1 MKSISNSL
9 SRQVFQVV
17 LSIVLVVSL
26 MPALVHSAYA
36 DEIEDAQSSS
46 EVTEQAAA
54 DQTSS
59 KAETQALGF
68 VYFEE
73 ADLIAGAPQKVAIAI
88 DNDAITIGSAV
99 LTYQDPTGAQ
109 HELSV
114 EKCADS
120 AALFTLQTEGAGT
133 YQLLSMVAQATTA
146 SGEQKTYS
154 LDLAKEGANCAF
166 EAQQDTGMALSAQSE
181 AEEVS
186 DGDMSIYALNDE
198 GELEGTSD
206 LDAAAGIVA
215 AAAAEEGISAQAN
228 DGTIVVALDPGHGG
242 TDPGATSNGL
252 NEADVN
258 WKIAQAC
265 KAELEK
271 YQNVRVYMTRTQN
284 ELPGLTERVRRAA
297 EQGATVF
304 VSIHINSAA
313 ATSAHGAEV
322 WYPNDSSYNKDA
334 HTTGKELS
342 QKILNELTA
351 LGLSDR
357 GIKTKDTQTNSKYPD
372 GSVRDYYTVIANARE
387 RGIPG
392 IIVEHAFISNP
403 EENKKLADDAF
414 LRQLGQ
420 ADARGIVK
428 TFDLQKKG
436 GAWQQQADGTWKY
449 QYTNGSYAV
458 NTWVTDNKKQYWI
471 DANGTMVTGVC
482 AVEGKVYH
490 FDSSGVL
497 QTTAGWKQLNGNW
510 YYFTKSGA
518 AQTGWVKS
526 GGKWYYQD
534 PASGVMKTGWVDVS
548 GKKYFLT
555 ASGAMRSSTGWFNDG
570 GNWYWITG
578 SGAAATGWVK
588 SSSKW
593 YYLDPASAVMKTGW
607 VDVSGKKYFL
617 NSSGAMRG
625 SGWFKQDAGWY
636 WITGSGAAA
645 TGWAKVKGKWYY
657 LDPASALMKTG
668 WVDVSGKKYF
678 LNSSG
683 AMRTSGWFKQDA
695 GWYWITRSGAA
706 ATGWA
711 KVKSKWYY
719 LDPASALMKTGW
731 QKVDDAWYY
740 LNANGDM
747 KTGWFKQGSTWYYLK
762 GSGAMAVGWQTVNGK
777 QYYFDADGKMLTGE
791 HNIDGKPCFFEASG
805 AFIGNGTPIMGVA
818 KTNAATMTNAFVRQL
833 ALMGKSYPSDVLGAG
848 GAPDPATFCKII
860 YEEATAEG
868 VRPEVVWAQVMWETG
883 WLQMGGDV
891 KLSQYNFAGL
901 GATGNGVAG
910 AGFPDVRTGIR
921 AQVQH
926 LKCYA
931 CTDALNNDRVDPR
944 WSSSLRGKAKLVEW
958 LGIPEN
964 PFGTGWAAS
973 AEYGYNLRGLMK
985 DKLGI

>member
-26 MPALVHSAYA
+26 MPALAHSAYA
-36 DEIEDAQSSS
+36 DEIEDAKSSS

-54 DQTSS
+54 DQMSS

-166 EAQQDTGMALSAQSE
+166 EAQQDTGMALSTQSE
-181 AEEVS
+181 TEEVS

-215 AAAAEEGISAQAN
+215 AAAAEEGISAQTN

-242 TDPGATSNGL
+242 TDPGASSNGL

-392 IIVEHAFISNP
+392 IIVEHAFITNP
-403 EENKKLADDAF
+403 AENQKLKDDAF

-428 TFDLQKKG
+428 TFDLQRKG
-436 GAWQQQADGTWKY
+436 GAWQQQADGSWKY
-449 QYTNGSYAV
+449 QYTNGAYAA

-471 DANGTMVTGVC
+471 DANGMMVTGVC
-482 AVEGKVYH
+482 AVEGKVYY

-548 GKKYFLT
+548 GKKYFLNS
-555 ASGAMRSSTGWFNDG
+555 SGAMRTSGWFKQDAG
-570 GNWYWITG
+570 WYWITG
-578 SGAAATGWVK
+578 SGAAATGWAKVK
-588 SSSKW
+588 GKW
-593 YYLDPASAVMKTGW
+593 YYLDPASAIMKTGW

-657 LDPASALMKTG
+657 FDS
-668 WVDVSGKKYF
+668 
-678 LNSSG
+678 
-683 AMRTSGWFKQDA
+683 
-695 GWYWITRSGAA
+695 
-706 ATGWA
+706 
-711 KVKSKWYY
+711 
-719 LDPASALMKTGW
+719 ASALMKTGW
-731 QKVDDAWYY
+731 QKVDNDWYY

-762 GSGAMAVGWQTVNGK
+762 GSGAMAVGWQTVSGK
-777 QYYFDADGKMLTGE
+777 QYYFDAEGKMFTGE
-791 HNIDGKPCFFEASG
+791 HTIDGKPCFFDASG

-848 GAPDPATFCKII
+848 GAPDPATFCAII

-931 CTDALNNDRVDPR
+931 STDELNNEKVDPR
-944 WSSSLRGKAKLVEW
+944 WSNSLRGKAKLVEW

>member
-1 MKSISNSL
+1 M
-9 SRQVFQVV
+9 SRQVFQVFLSVV
-17 LSIVLVVSL
+17 LIVSL
-26 MPALVHSAYA
+26 MPALAHSAYA
-36 DEIEDAQSSS
+36 DEIENAKSGS
-46 EVTEQAAA
+46 EAVEQTAAV

-59 KAETQALGF
+59 KAEPQALGF

-88 DNDAITIGSAV
+88 DNDAITVASAV
-99 LTYQDPTGAQ
+99 LTYQDPSGVQ

-114 EKCADS
+114 EKCVDS

-154 LDLAKEGANCAF
+154 IDLAKEGANCAF
-166 EAQQDTGMALSAQSE
+166 EAQQDTGMALRAQSE
-181 AEEVS
+181 VEEVS
-186 DGDMSIYALNDE
+186 DGAMSIYALNDE

-206 LDAAAGIVA
+206 LDTAAGIVA
-215 AAAAEEGISAQAN
+215 AAGAEEGISAQAN

-242 TDPGATSNGL
+242 TDPGAGANGL
-252 NEADVN
+252 KEADVT

-271 YQNVRVYMTRTQN
+271 YQNVRVYVTRAQN
-284 ELPGLTERVRRAA
+284 ETLSPIKRVRRAA

-304 VSIHINSAA
+304 VSIHINSAV

-342 QKILNELTA
+342 QKILNELVA

-357 GIKTKDTQTNSKYPD
+357 GIKTKDTQTNAKYPD
-372 GSVRDYYTVIANARE
+372 GSVRDYYDVIANARE

-436 GAWQQQADGTWKY
+436 GAWQQQADGSWKY

-482 AVEGKVYH
+482 AVDGKVYH

-497 QTTAGWKQLNGNW
+497 QTTAGWKQLSGSW
-510 YYFTKSGA
+510 YYFMKSGA

-526 GGKWYYQD
+526 G
-534 PASGVMKTGWVDVS
+534 
-548 GKKYFLT
+548 
-555 ASGAMRSSTGWFNDG
+555 
-570 GNWYWITG
+570 
-578 SGAAATGWVK
+578 
-588 SSSKW
+588 SKW

-617 NSSGAMRG
+617 NSSGAMRT
-625 SGWFKQDAGWY
+625 SGWFKDGGNWY

-645 TGWAKVKGKWYY
+645 MGWAKVKGKWYY
-657 LDPASALMKTG
+657 LDPSTAIMQTG
-668 WVDVSGKKYF
+668 W
-678 LNSSG
+678 
-683 AMRTSGWFKQDA
+683 KQV
-695 GWYWITRSGAA
+695 G
-706 ATGWA
+706 
-711 KVKSKWYY
+711 
-719 LDPASALMKTGW
+719 
-731 QKVDDAWYY
+731 QEWYY

-777 QYYFDADGKMLTGE
+777 QYYFDSDGKMFTGE
-791 HNIDGKPCFFEASG
+791 HNIDGKPCFFDASG
-805 AFIGNGTPIMGVA
+805 VFVGNGTPIMGVA

-848 GAPDPATFCKII
+848 GAPDPATFCQII

-931 CTDALNNDRVDPR
+931 STDELNNEKVDPR
-944 WSSSLRGKAKLVEW
+944 WSNSLRGKAKLVEW

-973 AEYGYNLRGLMK
+973 AEYGYNLRGIMK

>member
-26 MPALVHSAYA
+26 MPALAHSAYA
-36 DEIEDAQSSS
+36 DEIEDTQSSS
-46 EVTEQAAA
+46 EVTEQAAV

-59 KAETQALGF
+59 KAEAQALGF

-88 DNDAITIGSAV
+88 DNDAITIGSAM

-242 TDPGATSNGL
+242 TDPGASSNGL

-548 GKKYFLT
+548 GKKYFL
-555 ASGAMRSSTGWFNDG
+555 
-570 GNWYWITG
+570 
-578 SGAAATGWVK
+578 
-588 SSSKW
+588 
-593 YYLDPASAVMKTGW
+593 
-607 VDVSGKKYFL
+607 
-617 NSSGAMRG
+617 NSSGAMRT

-645 TGWAKVKGKWYY
+645 TGWAKVK
-657 LDPASALMKTG
+657 
-668 WVDVSGKKYF
+668 
-678 LNSSG
+678 
-683 AMRTSGWFKQDA
+683 
-695 GWYWITRSGAA
+695 
-706 ATGWA
+706 
-711 KVKSKWYY
+711 SKWYY
-719 LDPASALMKTGW
+719 LDPTSALMKTGW

-931 CTDALNNDRVDPR
+931 STDELSNEKVDPR
-944 WSSSLRGKAKLVEW
+944 WSNSLRGKAKLVEW

>member
-26 MPALVHSAYA
+26 MPALAHSAYA
-36 DEIEDAQSSS
+36 DEIEDTQSSS

-59 KAETQALGF
+59 KAEAQALGF

-88 DNDAITIGSAV
+88 DNDAITISSAV

-166 EAQQDTGMALSAQSE
+166 EAQQDTSMALSAQSE

-242 TDPGATSNGL
+242 TDPGASSNGL

-271 YQNVRVYMTRTQN
+271 YQNVRVYMTRAQN

-534 PASGVMKTGWVDVS
+534 PA
-548 GKKYFLT
+548 T
-555 ASGAMRSSTGWFNDG
+555 A
-570 GNWYWITG
+570 I
-578 SGAAATGWVK
+578 
-588 SSSKW
+588 
-593 YYLDPASAVMKTGW
+593 
-607 VDVSGKKYFL
+607 
-617 NSSGAMRG
+617 
-625 SGWFKQDAGWY
+625 
-636 WITGSGAAA
+636 
-645 TGWAKVKGKWYY
+645 
-657 LDPASALMKTG
+657 MKTG

-695 GWYWITRSGAA
+695 GWYWITGSGAA

-719 LDPASALMKTGW
+719 LDPTSALMKTGW

-777 QYYFDADGKMLTGE
+777 QYYFDADGKILTGE

-931 CTDALNNDRVDPR
+931 STDELSNEKVDPR
-944 WSSSLRGKAKLVEW
+944 WSNSLRGKAKLVEW

>member
-1 MKSISNSL
+1 MKGISNSL

-26 MPALVHSAYA
+26 MPALAHSAYA
-36 DEIEDAQSSS
+36 DEIEDAKSSS
-46 EVTEQAAA
+46 ETTEQAAA
-54 DQTSS
+54 GQTSS
-59 KAETQALGF
+59 EAETQALGF

-73 ADLIAGAPQKVAIAI
+73 ADLIAGAPQKVAIDI
-88 DNDAITIGSAV
+88 DNDAITISSAV

-109 HELSV
+109 HEVSV

-166 EAQQDTGMALSAQSE
+166 EAQQDTGMALSTQSE
-181 AEEVS
+181 TEEVS

-284 ELPGLTERVRRAA
+284 ELPGLIERVRRAA

-304 VSIHINSAA
+304 VSIHINSA
-313 ATSAHGAEV
+313 TPSAHGAEV

-428 TFDLQKKG
+428 TFDLQRKG

-657 LDPASALMKTG
+657 FDS
-668 WVDVSGKKYF
+668 
-678 LNSSG
+678 
-683 AMRTSGWFKQDA
+683 
-695 GWYWITRSGAA
+695 
-706 ATGWA
+706 
-711 KVKSKWYY
+711 
-719 LDPASALMKTGW
+719 ASALMKTGW
-731 QKVDDAWYY
+731 QKVDNDWYY

-762 GSGAMAVGWQTVNGK
+762 GSGAMAVGWQTVSGK
-777 QYYFDADGKMLTGE
+777 QYYFDAEGKMFTGE
-791 HNIDGKPCFFEASG
+791 HTIDGKPCFFDASG

-848 GAPDPATFCKII
+848 GAPDPATFCAII

-926 LKCYA
+926 LKFYA

>member
-26 MPALVHSAYA
+26 MPALAHSAYA
-36 DEIEDAQSSS
+36 DEIEDTQSSS

-59 KAETQALGF
+59 KAEAQALGF

-88 DNDAITIGSAV
+88 DNDAITISSAV

-242 TDPGATSNGL
+242 TDPGASSNGL

-322 WYPNDSSYNKDA
+322 WYPNDSSYNKDT

-588 SSSKW
+588 S
-593 YYLDPASAVMKTGW
+593 G
-607 VDVSGKKYFL
+607 
-617 NSSGAMRG
+617 
-625 SGWFKQDAGWY
+625 
-636 WITGSGAAA
+636 
-645 TGWAKVKGKWYY
+645 GKWYY
-657 LDPASALMKTG
+657 QDPATAIMKTG

-695 GWYWITRSGAA
+695 GWYWITGSGAA

-719 LDPASALMKTGW
+719 LDPTSALMKTGW

-747 KTGWFKQGSTWYYLK
+747 KTGWFKQESTWYYLK

-931 CTDALNNDRVDPR
+931 STDELSNEKVDPR
-944 WSSSLRGKAKLVEW
+944 WSNSLRGKAKLVEW

>member
-1 MKSISNSL
+1 MKGISNSL

-26 MPALVHSAYA
+26 MPALAHSAYA
-36 DEIEDAQSSS
+36 DEIEDAKSSS
-46 EVTEQAAA
+46 ETTEQAAA
-54 DQTSS
+54 GQTSS
-59 KAETQALGF
+59 EAETQALGF

-73 ADLIAGAPQKVAIAI
+73 ADLIAGAPQKVAIDI
-88 DNDAITIGSAV
+88 DNDAITISSAV

-109 HELSV
+109 HEVSV

-166 EAQQDTGMALSAQSE
+166 EAQQDTGMALSTQSE
-181 AEEVS
+181 TEEVS

-284 ELPGLTERVRRAA
+284 ELPGLIERVRRAA

-304 VSIHINSAA
+304 VSIHINSA
-313 ATSAHGAEV
+313 TPSAHGAEV

-428 TFDLQKKG
+428 TFDLQRKG

-636 WITGSGAAA
+636 WNTGSGAAA

-657 LDPASALMKTG
+657 FDS
-668 WVDVSGKKYF
+668 
-678 LNSSG
+678 
-683 AMRTSGWFKQDA
+683 
-695 GWYWITRSGAA
+695 
-706 ATGWA
+706 
-711 KVKSKWYY
+711 
-719 LDPASALMKTGW
+719 ASALMKTGW
-731 QKVDDAWYY
+731 QKVDNDWYY

-762 GSGAMAVGWQTVNGK
+762 GSGAMAVGWQTVSGK
-777 QYYFDADGKMLTGE
+777 QYYFDAEGKMFTGE
-791 HNIDGKPCFFEASG
+791 HTIDGKPCFFDASG

-848 GAPDPATFCKII
+848 GAPDPATFCAII

-958 LGIPEN
+958 LSIPEN

>member
-26 MPALVHSAYA
+26 MPALAHSAYA
-36 DEIEDAQSSS
+36 DEIEDTQSSS
-46 EVTEQAAA
+46 EVTEQAAV

-59 KAETQALGF
+59 KAEAQALGF

-88 DNDAITIGSAV
+88 DNDAITISSAV

-166 EAQQDTGMALSAQSE
+166 EAQQDTGMALSTQSE
-181 AEEVS
+181 TEEVS

-242 TDPGATSNGL
+242 TDPGASSNGL

-555 ASGAMRSSTGWFNDG
+555 ASGAMRT
-570 GNWYWITG
+570 
-578 SGAAATGWVK
+578 
-588 SSSKW
+588 
-593 YYLDPASAVMKTGW
+593 
-607 VDVSGKKYFL
+607 
-617 NSSGAMRG
+617 

-645 TGWAKVKGKWYY
+645 TGWAKVK
-657 LDPASALMKTG
+657 
-668 WVDVSGKKYF
+668 
-678 LNSSG
+678 
-683 AMRTSGWFKQDA
+683 
-695 GWYWITRSGAA
+695 
-706 ATGWA
+706 
-711 KVKSKWYY
+711 SKWYY
-719 LDPASALMKTGW
+719 LDPTSALMKTGW

-931 CTDALNNDRVDPR
+931 STDELSNEKVDPR
-944 WSSSLRGKAKLVEW
+944 WSNSLRGKAKLVEW

>member
-1 MKSISNSL
+1 
-9 SRQVFQVV
+9 
-17 LSIVLVVSL
+17 

-120 AALFTLQTEGAGT
+120 AALFTLQTEGSGT

-166 EAQQDTGMALSAQSE
+166 EAKQDTGMALSAQSE

-304 VSIHINSAA
+304 VSIHINSA
-313 ATSAHGAEV
+313 TPSAHGAEV
-322 WYPNDSSYNKDA
+322 WYPNDSNYNKDA

-534 PASGVMKTGWVDVS
+534 PASAVMKTGWVDVS

-657 LDPASALMKTG
+657 LDPASAIMKTG

-683 AMRTSGWFKQDA
+683 AMRGSGWFKQDA
-695 GWYWITRSGAA
+695 GWYWITGSGAA

-711 KVKSKWYY
+711 KVKGKWYY
-719 LDPASALMKTGW
+719 FDSASALMKTGW
-731 QKVDDAWYY
+731 QKVDNDWYY

-762 GSGAMAVGWQTVNGK
+762 GSGAMAVGWQTVSGK
-777 QYYFDADGKMLTGE
+777 QYYFDAEGKMFTGE
-791 HNIDGKPCFFEASG
+791 HTIDGKPCFFDASG

-848 GAPDPATFCKII
+848 GAPDPATFCAII

-931 CTDALNNDRVDPR
+931 STDELNNEKVDPR
-944 WSSSLRGKAKLVEW
+944 WSNSLRGKAKLVEW

>member
-1 MKSISNSL
+1 M
-9 SRQVFQVV
+9 SRQVFQVFLSVV
-17 LSIVLVVSL
+17 LIVSL
-26 MPALVHSAYA
+26 MPALAHSAYA
-36 DEIEDAQSSS
+36 DEIENAKSGS
-46 EVTEQAAA
+46 EAVEQTAAV

-59 KAETQALGF
+59 KAEPQALGF

-88 DNDAITIGSAV
+88 DNDAITVASAV
-99 LTYQDPTGAQ
+99 LIYQDPSGVQ

-114 EKCADS
+114 EKCVDS

-154 LDLAKEGANCAF
+154 IDLAKEGANCAF
-166 EAQQDTGMALSAQSE
+166 EAQQDTGMTLRAQSE
-181 AEEVS
+181 VEEAS
-186 DGDMSIYALNDE
+186 DGAMSIYALNDE

-206 LDAAAGIVA
+206 LDTAAGIVA
-215 AAAAEEGISAQAN
+215 AAAANEGISAQAN

-252 NEADVN
+252 KESDIT

-265 KAELEK
+265 KAELEN

-284 ELPGLTERVRRAA
+284 ETLSLIERVRRAA

-342 QKILNELTA
+342 QKILDELTA

-372 GSVRDYYTVIANARE
+372 GSVRDYYGVIANARE

-392 IIVEHAFISNP
+392 IIVEHAFISNL
-403 EENKKLADDAF
+403 EENRKLADDAF

-428 TFDLQKKG
+428 TFDLQRKG
-436 GAWQQQADGTWKY
+436 GAWQQQADGSWKY
-449 QYTNGSYAV
+449 QYANGSYAV
-458 NTWVTDNKKQYWI
+458 NAWVTDNKKQYWI

-482 AVEGKVYH
+482 AVDGKVYH

-497 QTTAGWKQLNGNW
+497 QMTAGWKQLNGNW

-526 GGKWYYQD
+526 GSKWYYQD
-534 PASGVMKTGWVDVS
+534 PGSGVMKTGWVDVS

-555 ASGAMRSSTGWFNDG
+555 ASGAMRSSTGWFKDG

-588 SSSKW
+588 AKGKW

-617 NSSGAMRG
+617 NSSGAMRT
-625 SGWFKQDAGWY
+625 SGWFKDGGNWY

-645 TGWAKVKGKWYY
+645 MGWAKVKGKWYY
-657 LDPASALMKTG
+657 LDPSTAIMQTG
-668 WVDVSGKKYF
+668 W
-678 LNSSG
+678 
-683 AMRTSGWFKQDA
+683 KQV
-695 GWYWITRSGAA
+695 G
-706 ATGWA
+706 
-711 KVKSKWYY
+711 
-719 LDPASALMKTGW
+719 
-731 QKVDDAWYY
+731 QEWYY

-777 QYYFDADGKMLTGE
+777 QYYFDSDGKMFTGE
-791 HNIDGKPCFFEASG
+791 HNIDGKPCFFDASG
-805 AFIGNGTPIMGVA
+805 VFVGNGTPIMGVA

-848 GAPDPATFCKII
+848 GAPDPATFCQII

-931 CTDALNNDRVDPR
+931 STDELNNEKVDPR
-944 WSSSLRGKAKLVEW
+944 WSNSLRGKAKLVEW

-973 AEYGYNLRGLMK
+973 AEYGYNLRGIMK

>member
-1 MKSISNSL
+1 
-9 SRQVFQVV
+9 
-17 LSIVLVVSL
+17 
-26 MPALVHSAYA
+26 MPALAHSAYA
-36 DEIEDAQSSS
+36 DEIEDTKSSS

-59 KAETQALGF
+59 KAEAQALGF

-88 DNDAITIGSAV
+88 DNDAITISSAV

-154 LDLAKEGANCAF
+154 LDLAKEGDNCAF

-228 DGTIVVALDPGHGG
+228 NGTIVVALDPGHGG
-242 TDPGATSNGL
+242 TDPGASSNGL

-534 PASGVMKTGWVDVS
+534 PA
-548 GKKYFLT
+548 T
-555 ASGAMRSSTGWFNDG
+555 A
-570 GNWYWITG
+570 I
-578 SGAAATGWVK
+578 
-588 SSSKW
+588 
-593 YYLDPASAVMKTGW
+593 
-607 VDVSGKKYFL
+607 
-617 NSSGAMRG
+617 
-625 SGWFKQDAGWY
+625 
-636 WITGSGAAA
+636 
-645 TGWAKVKGKWYY
+645 
-657 LDPASALMKTG
+657 MKTG

-695 GWYWITRSGAA
+695 GWYWITGSGAA

-791 HNIDGKPCFFEASG
+791 HNIDGKPCFFDASG

-931 CTDALNNDRVDPR
+931 STDELNNEKVDPR
-944 WSSSLRGKAKLVEW
+944 WSNSLRGKAKLVEW

>member
-1 MKSISNSL
+1 M
-9 SRQVFQVV
+9 
-17 LSIVLVVSL
+17 
-26 MPALVHSAYA
+26 
-36 DEIEDAQSSS
+36 
-46 EVTEQAAA
+46 
-54 DQTSS
+54 
-59 KAETQALGF
+59 G
-68 VYFEE
+68 
-73 ADLIAGAPQKVAIAI
+73 
-88 DNDAITIGSAV
+88 
-99 LTYQDPTGAQ
+99 
-109 HELSV
+109 
-114 EKCADS
+114 
-120 AALFTLQTEGAGT
+120 
-133 YQLLSMVAQATTA
+133 
-146 SGEQKTYS
+146 
-154 LDLAKEGANCAF
+154 
-166 EAQQDTGMALSAQSE
+166 
-181 AEEVS
+181 
-186 DGDMSIYALNDE
+186 
-198 GELEGTSD
+198 
-206 LDAAAGIVA
+206 A
-215 AAAAEEGISAQAN
+215 AAAANEGISAQAN

-252 NEADVN
+252 KESDIT

-265 KAELEK
+265 KAELEN

-284 ELPGLTERVRRAA
+284 ETLSLIERVRRAA

-342 QKILNELTA
+342 QKILDELTA

-372 GSVRDYYTVIANARE
+372 GSVRDYYGVIANARE

-392 IIVEHAFISNP
+392 IIVEHAFISNL
-403 EENKKLADDAF
+403 EENRKLADDAF

-428 TFDLQKKG
+428 TFDLQRKG
-436 GAWQQQADGTWKY
+436 GAWQQQADGSWKY
-449 QYTNGSYAV
+449 QYANGSYAV
-458 NTWVTDNKKQYWI
+458 NAWVTDNKKQYWI

-482 AVEGKVYH
+482 AVDGKVYH

-497 QTTAGWKQLNGNW
+497 QMTAGWKQLNGNW

-526 GGKWYYQD
+526 GSKWYYQD
-534 PASGVMKTGWVDVS
+534 PGSGVMKTGWVDVS

-555 ASGAMRSSTGWFNDG
+555 ASGAMRSSTGWFKDG

-588 SSSKW
+588 AKGKW

-617 NSSGAMRG
+617 NSSGAMRT
-625 SGWFKQDAGWY
+625 SGWFKDGGNWY

-645 TGWAKVKGKWYY
+645 MGWAKVKGKWYY
-657 LDPASALMKTG
+657 QDPSTAIMQTG
-668 WVDVSGKKYF
+668 W
-678 LNSSG
+678 
-683 AMRTSGWFKQDA
+683 KQV
-695 GWYWITRSGAA
+695 G
-706 ATGWA
+706 
-711 KVKSKWYY
+711 
-719 LDPASALMKTGW
+719 
-731 QKVDDAWYY
+731 QEWYY

-777 QYYFDADGKMLTGE
+777 QYYFDSDGKMFTGE
-791 HNIDGKPCFFEASG
+791 HNIDGKPCFFDASG
-805 AFIGNGTPIMGVA
+805 VFVGNGTPIMGVA

-848 GAPDPATFCKII
+848 GAPDPATFCQII

-931 CTDALNNDRVDPR
+931 STDELNNEKVDPR
-944 WSSSLRGKAKLVEW
+944 WSNSLRGKAKLVEW

-973 AEYGYNLRGLMK
+973 AEYGYNLRGIMK

>member
-1 MKSISNSL
+1 MKGISNSL

-26 MPALVHSAYA
+26 MPALAHSAYA
-36 DEIEDAQSSS
+36 DEIEDAKSSS
-46 EVTEQAAA
+46 ETTEQAAA
-54 DQTSS
+54 GQTSS
-59 KAETQALGF
+59 EAETQALGF

-73 ADLIAGAPQKVAIAI
+73 ADLIAGAPQKVAIDI
-88 DNDAITIGSAV
+88 DNDAITISSAV

-109 HELSV
+109 HEVSV

-166 EAQQDTGMALSAQSE
+166 EAQQDTGMALSTQSE
-181 AEEVS
+181 TEEVS

-284 ELPGLTERVRRAA
+284 ELPGLIERVRRAA

-304 VSIHINSAA
+304 VSIHINSA
-313 ATSAHGAEV
+313 TPSAHGAEV

-428 TFDLQKKG
+428 TFDLQRKG
-436 GAWQQQADGTWKY
+436 GAWQQQADGSWKY
-449 QYTNGSYAV
+449 QYTNGAYAAS
-458 NTWVTDNKKQYWI
+458 TWVTDNKKQYWI

-588 SSSKW
+588 SGGKW
-593 YYLDPASAVMKTGW
+593 YYQDPATAIMKTGW

-657 LDPASALMKTG
+657 FDS
-668 WVDVSGKKYF
+668 
-678 LNSSG
+678 
-683 AMRTSGWFKQDA
+683 
-695 GWYWITRSGAA
+695 
-706 ATGWA
+706 
-711 KVKSKWYY
+711 
-719 LDPASALMKTGW
+719 ASALMKTGW
-731 QKVDDAWYY
+731 QKVDNDWYY

-762 GSGAMAVGWQTVNGK
+762 GSGAMAVGWQTVSGK
-777 QYYFDADGKMLTGE
+777 QYYFDAEGKMFTGE
-791 HNIDGKPCFFEASG
+791 HTIDGKPCFFDASG

-848 GAPDPATFCKII
+848 GAPDPATFCAII

>member
-1 MKSISNSL
+1 MKGISNSL

-26 MPALVHSAYA
+26 MPALAHSAYA
-36 DEIEDAQSSS
+36 DEIEDAKSSS
-46 EVTEQAAA
+46 ETTEQAAA
-54 DQTSS
+54 GQTSS
-59 KAETQALGF
+59 EAETQALGF

-88 DNDAITIGSAV
+88 DNDAITISSAV

-166 EAQQDTGMALSAQSE
+166 EAKQDTGMALSAQSE

-242 TDPGATSNGL
+242 TDPGASSNGL

-414 LRQLGQ
+414 LCQLGQ

-578 SGAAATGWVK
+578 SGAAATGW
-588 SSSKW
+588 
-593 YYLDPASAVMKTGW
+593 
-607 VDVSGKKYFL
+607 
-617 NSSGAMRG
+617 
-625 SGWFKQDAGWY
+625 
-636 WITGSGAAA
+636 
-645 TGWAKVKGKWYY
+645 AKVKG
-657 LDPASALMKTG
+657 
-668 WVDVSGKKYF
+668 
-678 LNSSG
+678 
-683 AMRTSGWFKQDA
+683 
-695 GWYWITRSGAA
+695 
-706 ATGWA
+706 
-711 KVKSKWYY
+711 KWYY

>member
-1 MKSISNSL
+1 MKSTSRSL
-9 SRQVFQVV
+9 SRQVFQVFLSVV
-17 LSIVLVVSL
+17 LIVSL
-26 MPALVHSAYA
+26 MPALAHSAYA
-36 DEIEDAQSSS
+36 DEIENAKSGS
-46 EVTEQAAA
+46 EAVEQTAAV

-59 KAETQALGF
+59 KAEPQALGF

-88 DNDAITIGSAV
+88 DNDAITVASAV
-99 LTYQDPTGAQ
+99 LIYQDPSGVQ

-114 EKCADS
+114 EKCVDS

-154 LDLAKEGANCAF
+154 IDLAKEGANCAF
-166 EAQQDTGMALSAQSE
+166 EAQQDTGMTLRAQSE
-181 AEEVS
+181 VEEAS
-186 DGDMSIYALNDE
+186 DGAMSIYALNDE

-206 LDAAAGIVA
+206 LDTAAGIVA
-215 AAAAEEGISAQAN
+215 AAAANEGISAQAN

-252 NEADVN
+252 KESDIT

-265 KAELEK
+265 KAELEN

-284 ELPGLTERVRRAA
+284 ETLSLIERVRRAA

-342 QKILNELTA
+342 QKILDELTA

-372 GSVRDYYTVIANARE
+372 GSVRDYYGVIANARE

-392 IIVEHAFISNP
+392 IIVEHAFISNL
-403 EENKKLADDAF
+403 EENRKLADDAF

-428 TFDLQKKG
+428 TFDLQRKG
-436 GAWQQQADGTWKY
+436 GAWQQQADGSWKY
-449 QYTNGSYAV
+449 QYANGSYAV
-458 NTWVTDNKKQYWI
+458 NAWVTDNKKQYWI

-482 AVEGKVYH
+482 AVDGKVYH

-497 QTTAGWKQLNGNW
+497 QMTAGWKQLNGNW

-526 GGKWYYQD
+526 GSKWYYQD
-534 PASGVMKTGWVDVS
+534 PGSGVMKTGWVDVS

-555 ASGAMRSSTGWFNDG
+555 ASGAMRSSTGWFKDG

-578 SGAAATGWVK
+578 SGAAA
-588 SSSKW
+588 
-593 YYLDPASAVMKTGW
+593 M
-607 VDVSGKKYFL
+607 
-617 NSSGAMRG
+617 
-625 SGWFKQDAGWY
+625 
-636 WITGSGAAA
+636 
-645 TGWAKVKGKWYY
+645 GWAKVKGKWYY
-657 LDPASALMKTG
+657 QDPSTAIMQTG
-668 WVDVSGKKYF
+668 WVTVDGKKYF

-683 AMRTSGWFKQDA
+683 AMRTSGWFKD
-695 GWYWITRSGAA
+695 GGNWYWITGSGAA
-706 ATGWA
+706 AMGWA
-711 KVKSKWYY
+711 KVKGKWYY
-719 LDPASALMKTGW
+719 LDPSTAIMQTGW
-731 QKVDDAWYY
+731 KQVGQEWYY

-777 QYYFDADGKMLTGE
+777 QYYFDSDGKMFTGE
-791 HNIDGKPCFFEASG
+791 HNIDGKPCFFDASG
-805 AFIGNGTPIMGVA
+805 VFVGNGTPIMGVA

-848 GAPDPATFCKII
+848 GAPDPATFCQII

-931 CTDALNNDRVDPR
+931 STDELNNEKVDPR
-944 WSSSLRGKAKLVEW
+944 WSNSLRGKAKLVEW

-973 AEYGYNLRGLMK
+973 AEYGYNLRGIMK

>member
-1 MKSISNSL
+1 
-9 SRQVFQVV
+9 
-17 LSIVLVVSL
+17 
-26 MPALVHSAYA
+26 
-36 DEIEDAQSSS
+36 
-46 EVTEQAAA
+46 
-54 DQTSS
+54 
-59 KAETQALGF
+59 
-68 VYFEE
+68 
-73 ADLIAGAPQKVAIAI
+73 
-88 DNDAITIGSAV
+88 
-99 LTYQDPTGAQ
+99 
-109 HELSV
+109 
-114 EKCADS
+114 
-120 AALFTLQTEGAGT
+120 
-133 YQLLSMVAQATTA
+133 
-146 SGEQKTYS
+146 
-154 LDLAKEGANCAF
+154 
-166 EAQQDTGMALSAQSE
+166 MARWS
-181 AEEVS
+181 
-186 DGDMSIYALNDE
+186 
-198 GELEGTSD
+198 
-206 LDAAAGIVA
+206 
-215 AAAAEEGISAQAN
+215 
-228 DGTIVVALDPGHGG
+228 P
-242 TDPGATSNGL
+242 
-252 NEADVN
+252 
-258 WKIAQAC
+258 
-265 KAELEK
+265 
-271 YQNVRVYMTRTQN
+271 
-284 ELPGLTERVRRAA
+284 
-297 EQGATVF
+297 
-304 VSIHINSAA
+304 
-313 ATSAHGAEV
+313 
-322 WYPNDSSYNKDA
+322 
-334 HTTGKELS
+334 
-342 QKILNELTA
+342 
-351 LGLSDR
+351 
-357 GIKTKDTQTNSKYPD
+357 
-372 GSVRDYYTVIANARE
+372 
-387 RGIPG
+387 
-392 IIVEHAFISNP
+392 
-403 EENKKLADDAF
+403 
-414 LRQLGQ
+414 
-420 ADARGIVK
+420 
-428 TFDLQKKG
+428 
-436 GAWQQQADGTWKY
+436 
-449 QYTNGSYAV
+449 
-458 NTWVTDNKKQYWI
+458 
-471 DANGTMVTGVC
+471 
-482 AVEGKVYH
+482 VYH

-588 SSSKW
+588 S
-593 YYLDPASAVMKTGW
+593 G
-607 VDVSGKKYFL
+607 
-617 NSSGAMRG
+617 
-625 SGWFKQDAGWY
+625 
-636 WITGSGAAA
+636 
-645 TGWAKVKGKWYY
+645 GKWYY
-657 LDPASALMKTG
+657 QDPATAIMKTG

-695 GWYWITRSGAA
+695 GWYWITGSGAA

-719 LDPASALMKTGW
+719 LDPTSALMKTGW

-931 CTDALNNDRVDPR
+931 STDELNNEKVDPR
-944 WSSSLRGKAKLVEW
+944 WSNSLRGKAKLVEW

>member
-1 MKSISNSL
+1 MKGISNSL
-9 SRQVFQVV
+9 SRQVFQAV

-26 MPALVHSAYA
+26 MPALAHSAYA
-36 DEIEDAQSSS
+36 DEIEDAKSSS
-46 EVTEQAAA
+46 ETTEQAAA
-54 DQTSS
+54 GQTSS
-59 KAETQALGF
+59 EAETQALGF

-109 HELSV
+109 HEVSV

-166 EAQQDTGMALSAQSE
+166 EAEQDTGMALSAQSE

-228 DGTIVVALDPGHGG
+228 DDTIVVALDPGHGG

-392 IIVEHAFISNP
+392 IIVEHAFITNP
-403 EENKKLADDAF
+403 AENQKLKDDAF

-428 TFDLQKKG
+428 TFDLQRKG

-449 QYTNGSYAV
+449 QYTNGSYAAS
-458 NTWVTDNKKQYWI
+458 TWVTDNKKQYWI

-534 PASGVMKTGWVDVS
+534 PASG
-548 GKKYFLT
+548 
-555 ASGAMRSSTGWFNDG
+555 A
-570 GNWYWITG
+570 
-578 SGAAATGWVK
+578 
-588 SSSKW
+588 
-593 YYLDPASAVMKTGW
+593 
-607 VDVSGKKYFL
+607 
-617 NSSGAMRG
+617 
-625 SGWFKQDAGWY
+625 
-636 WITGSGAAA
+636 
-645 TGWAKVKGKWYY
+645 
-657 LDPASALMKTG
+657 MKTG

-695 GWYWITRSGAA
+695 GWYWITGSGAA

-711 KVKSKWYY
+711 KVKGKWYY
-719 LDPASALMKTGW
+719 FDSASALMKTGW
-731 QKVDDAWYY
+731 QKVDNDWYY

-762 GSGAMAVGWQTVNGK
+762 GSGAMAVGWQTVSGK
-777 QYYFDADGKMLTGE
+777 QYYFDAEGKMFTGE
-791 HNIDGKPCFFEASG
+791 HTIDGKPCFFDASG

-848 GAPDPATFCKII
+848 GAPDPATFCAII

>member
-1 MKSISNSL
+1 M
-9 SRQVFQVV
+9 SRQVFQVFLSVV
-17 LSIVLVVSL
+17 LIVSL
-26 MPALVHSAYA
+26 MPALAHSAYA
-36 DEIEDAQSSS
+36 DEIENAKSGS
-46 EVTEQAAA
+46 EAVEQTAAV

-59 KAETQALGF
+59 KAEPQALGF

-88 DNDAITIGSAV
+88 DNDAITVASAV
-99 LTYQDPTGAQ
+99 LTYQDPSGVQ

-114 EKCADS
+114 EKCVDS

-154 LDLAKEGANCAF
+154 IDLAKEGANCAF
-166 EAQQDTGMALSAQSE
+166 EAQQDTGMTLRAQSE
-181 AEEVS
+181 VEEAS
-186 DGDMSIYALNDE
+186 DGAMSIYALNDE

-206 LDAAAGIVA
+206 LDTAAGIVA
-215 AAAAEEGISAQAN
+215 AAAANEGISAQAN

-252 NEADVN
+252 KESDIT

-265 KAELEK
+265 KAELEN

-284 ELPGLTERVRRAA
+284 ETLSLIERVRRAA

-342 QKILNELTA
+342 QKILDELTA

-372 GSVRDYYTVIANARE
+372 GSVRDYYGVIANARE

-392 IIVEHAFISNP
+392 IIVEHAFISNL
-403 EENKKLADDAF
+403 EENRKLADDAF

-428 TFDLQKKG
+428 TFDLQRKG
-436 GAWQQQADGTWKY
+436 GAWQQQADGSWKY
-449 QYTNGSYAV
+449 QYANGSYAV
-458 NTWVTDNKKQYWI
+458 NAWVTDNKKQYWI

-482 AVEGKVYH
+482 AVDGKVYH

-497 QTTAGWKQLNGNW
+497 QMTAGWKQLNGNW

-526 GGKWYYQD
+526 GSKWYYQD
-534 PASGVMKTGWVDVS
+534 PGSGVMKTGWVDVS

-555 ASGAMRSSTGWFNDG
+555 ASGAMRSSTGWFKDG

-588 SSSKW
+588 AKGKW

-617 NSSGAMRG
+617 NSSGAMRT
-625 SGWFKQDAGWY
+625 SGWFKDGGNWY

-645 TGWAKVKGKWYY
+645 MGWAKVKGKWYY
-657 LDPASALMKTG
+657 LDPSTAIMQTG
-668 WVDVSGKKYF
+668 W
-678 LNSSG
+678 
-683 AMRTSGWFKQDA
+683 KQV
-695 GWYWITRSGAA
+695 G
-706 ATGWA
+706 
-711 KVKSKWYY
+711 
-719 LDPASALMKTGW
+719 
-731 QKVDDAWYY
+731 QEWYY

-777 QYYFDADGKMLTGE
+777 QYYFDSDGKMFTGE
-791 HNIDGKPCFFEASG
+791 HNIDGKPCFFDASG
-805 AFIGNGTPIMGVA
+805 VFVGNGTPIMGVA

-848 GAPDPATFCKII
+848 GAPDPATFCQII

-931 CTDALNNDRVDPR
+931 STDELNNEKVDPR
-944 WSSSLRGKAKLVEW
+944 WSNSLRGKAKLVEW

-973 AEYGYNLRGLMK
+973 AEYGYNLRGIMK

>member
-1 MKSISNSL
+1 MKGISNSL

-26 MPALVHSAYA
+26 MPALAHSAYA
-36 DEIEDAQSSS
+36 DEIEDAKSSS
-46 EVTEQAAA
+46 ETTEQAAA
-54 DQTSS
+54 GQTSS
-59 KAETQALGF
+59 EAETQALGF

-88 DNDAITIGSAV
+88 DNDAITISSAV

-109 HELSV
+109 HEVSV

-166 EAQQDTGMALSAQSE
+166 EAEQDTGMALSAQSE

-228 DGTIVVALDPGHGG
+228 DDTIVVALDPGHGG

-392 IIVEHAFISNP
+392 IIVEHAFITNP
-403 EENKKLADDAF
+403 AENQKLKDDAF

-428 TFDLQKKG
+428 TFDLQRKG

-548 GKKYFLT
+548 GKKYFL
-555 ASGAMRSSTGWFNDG
+555 
-570 GNWYWITG
+570 
-578 SGAAATGWVK
+578 
-588 SSSKW
+588 
-593 YYLDPASAVMKTGW
+593 
-607 VDVSGKKYFL
+607 

-657 LDPASALMKTG
+657 FDS
-668 WVDVSGKKYF
+668 
-678 LNSSG
+678 
-683 AMRTSGWFKQDA
+683 
-695 GWYWITRSGAA
+695 
-706 ATGWA
+706 
-711 KVKSKWYY
+711 
-719 LDPASALMKTGW
+719 ASALMKTGW
-731 QKVDDAWYY
+731 QKVDNDWYY

-762 GSGAMAVGWQTVNGK
+762 GSGAMAVGWQTVSGK
-777 QYYFDADGKMLTGE
+777 QYYFDAEGKMFTGE
-791 HNIDGKPCFFEASG
+791 HTIDGKPCFFDASG

-848 GAPDPATFCKII
+848 GAPDPATFCAII

-931 CTDALNNDRVDPR
+931 STDELNNEKVDPR
-944 WSSSLRGKAKLVEW
+944 WSNSLRGKAKLVEW

>member
-1 MKSISNSL
+1 MKGISNSL

-26 MPALVHSAYA
+26 MPALAHSAYA
-36 DEIEDAQSSS
+36 DEIEDAKSSS
-46 EVTEQAAA
+46 ETTEQAAA
-54 DQTSS
+54 GQTSS
-59 KAETQALGF
+59 EAETQALGF

-88 DNDAITIGSAV
+88 DNDAITISSAV

-109 HELSV
+109 HEVSV

-166 EAQQDTGMALSAQSE
+166 EAEQDTGMALSAQSE

-228 DGTIVVALDPGHGG
+228 DDTIVVALDPGHGG

-284 ELPGLTERVRRAA
+284 ELPDLTERVRRAA

-392 IIVEHAFISNP
+392 IIVEHAFITNP
-403 EENKKLADDAF
+403 AENQKLKDDAF

-428 TFDLQKKG
+428 TFDLQRKG

-548 GKKYFLT
+548 GKKYFL
-555 ASGAMRSSTGWFNDG
+555 
-570 GNWYWITG
+570 
-578 SGAAATGWVK
+578 
-588 SSSKW
+588 
-593 YYLDPASAVMKTGW
+593 
-607 VDVSGKKYFL
+607 

-657 LDPASALMKTG
+657 FDS
-668 WVDVSGKKYF
+668 
-678 LNSSG
+678 
-683 AMRTSGWFKQDA
+683 
-695 GWYWITRSGAA
+695 
-706 ATGWA
+706 
-711 KVKSKWYY
+711 
-719 LDPASALMKTGW
+719 ASALMKTGW
-731 QKVDDAWYY
+731 QKVDNDWYY

-762 GSGAMAVGWQTVNGK
+762 GSGAMAVGWQTVSGK
-777 QYYFDADGKMLTGE
+777 QYYFDAEGKMFTGE
-791 HNIDGKPCFFEASG
+791 HTIDGKPCFFDASG

-848 GAPDPATFCKII
+848 GAPDPATFCAII

>member
-1 MKSISNSL
+1 M
-9 SRQVFQVV
+9 SRQVFQVFLSVV
-17 LSIVLVVSL
+17 LIVSL
-26 MPALVHSAYA
+26 MPALAHSAYA
-36 DEIEDAQSSS
+36 DEIENAKSGS
-46 EVTEQAAA
+46 EAVEQTAAV

-59 KAETQALGF
+59 KAEPQALGF

-88 DNDAITIGSAV
+88 DNDAITVASAV
-99 LTYQDPTGAQ
+99 LTYQDPSGVQ

-114 EKCADS
+114 EKCVDS

-154 LDLAKEGANCAF
+154 IDLAKEGANCAF
-166 EAQQDTGMALSAQSE
+166 EAQQDTGMTLRAQSE
-181 AEEVS
+181 VEEAS
-186 DGDMSIYALNDE
+186 DGAMSIYALNDE

-206 LDAAAGIVA
+206 LDTAAGIVA
-215 AAAAEEGISAQAN
+215 AAAANEGISAQAN

-252 NEADVN
+252 KESDIT

-265 KAELEK
+265 KAELEN

-284 ELPGLTERVRRAA
+284 ETLSLIERVRRAA

-342 QKILNELTA
+342 QKILDELTA

-372 GSVRDYYTVIANARE
+372 GSVRDYYGVIANARE

-392 IIVEHAFISNP
+392 IIVEHAFISNL
-403 EENKKLADDAF
+403 EENRKLADDAF

-428 TFDLQKKG
+428 TFDLQRKG
-436 GAWQQQADGTWKY
+436 GAWQQQADGSWKY
-449 QYTNGSYAV
+449 QYANGSYAV
-458 NTWVTDNKKQYWI
+458 NAWVTDNKKQYWI

-482 AVEGKVYH
+482 AVDGKVYH

-497 QTTAGWKQLNGNW
+497 QMTAGWKQLNGNW

-526 GGKWYYQD
+526 GSKWYYQD
-534 PASGVMKTGWVDVS
+534 PGSGVMKTGWVDVS
-548 GKKYFLT
+548 GKKYFLNS
-555 ASGAMRSSTGWFNDG
+555 SGAMRTSGWFKDG

-588 SSSKW
+588 AKGKW

-617 NSSGAMRG
+617 NSSGAMRT
-625 SGWFKQDAGWY
+625 SGWFKDGGNWY

-645 TGWAKVKGKWYY
+645 MGWAKVKGKWYY
-657 LDPASALMKTG
+657 QDPSTAIMQTG
-668 WVDVSGKKYF
+668 W
-678 LNSSG
+678 
-683 AMRTSGWFKQDA
+683 KQV
-695 GWYWITRSGAA
+695 G
-706 ATGWA
+706 
-711 KVKSKWYY
+711 
-719 LDPASALMKTGW
+719 
-731 QKVDDAWYY
+731 QEWYY

-777 QYYFDADGKMLTGE
+777 QYYFDSDGKMFTGE
-791 HNIDGKPCFFEASG
+791 HNIDGKPCFFDASG
-805 AFIGNGTPIMGVA
+805 VFVGNGTPIMGVA

-848 GAPDPATFCKII
+848 GAPDPATFCQII

-931 CTDALNNDRVDPR
+931 STDELNNEKVDPR
-944 WSSSLRGKAKLVEW
+944 WSNSLRGKAKLVEW

-973 AEYGYNLRGLMK
+973 AEYGYNLRGIMK

>member
-26 MPALVHSAYA
+26 MPALAHSAYA
-36 DEIEDAQSSS
+36 DEIEDTQSSS
-46 EVTEQAAA
+46 EATEQAAA

-59 KAETQALGF
+59 KAEAQALGF

-88 DNDAITIGSAV
+88 DNDAITISSAV
-99 LTYQDPTGAQ
+99 LTYKDPTGAQ

-166 EAQQDTGMALSAQSE
+166 EAQQDTGMALSTQSE
-181 AEEVS
+181 TEEVS

-284 ELPGLTERVRRAA
+284 ELPGLIERVRRAA

-304 VSIHINSAA
+304 VSIHINSA
-313 ATSAHGAEV
+313 TPSAHGAEV

-428 TFDLQKKG
+428 TFDLQRKG

-548 GKKYFLT
+548 GKKYFL
-555 ASGAMRSSTGWFNDG
+555 
-570 GNWYWITG
+570 
-578 SGAAATGWVK
+578 
-588 SSSKW
+588 
-593 YYLDPASAVMKTGW
+593 
-607 VDVSGKKYFL
+607 

-657 LDPASALMKTG
+657 FDS
-668 WVDVSGKKYF
+668 
-678 LNSSG
+678 
-683 AMRTSGWFKQDA
+683 
-695 GWYWITRSGAA
+695 
-706 ATGWA
+706 
-711 KVKSKWYY
+711 
-719 LDPASALMKTGW
+719 ASALMKTGW
-731 QKVDDAWYY
+731 QKVDNDWYY

-762 GSGAMAVGWQTVNGK
+762 GSGAMAVGWQTVSGK
-777 QYYFDADGKMLTGE
+777 QYYFDAEGKMFTGE
-791 HNIDGKPCFFEASG
+791 HTIDGKPCFFDASG

-848 GAPDPATFCKII
+848 GAPDPATFCAII

>member
-26 MPALVHSAYA
+26 MPALAHSAYA
-36 DEIEDAQSSS
+36 DEIEDTQSSS

-59 KAETQALGF
+59 KAEAQALGF

-88 DNDAITIGSAV
+88 DNDAITISSAV
-99 LTYQDPTGAQ
+99 LTYKDPTGAQ

-166 EAQQDTGMALSAQSE
+166 EAQQDTGMALSTQSE
-181 AEEVS
+181 TEEVS

-284 ELPGLTERVRRAA
+284 ELPGLIERVRRAA

-304 VSIHINSAA
+304 VSIHINSA
-313 ATSAHGAEV
+313 TPSAHGAEV

-428 TFDLQKKG
+428 TFDLQRKG

-548 GKKYFLT
+548 GKKYFL
-555 ASGAMRSSTGWFNDG
+555 
-570 GNWYWITG
+570 
-578 SGAAATGWVK
+578 
-588 SSSKW
+588 
-593 YYLDPASAVMKTGW
+593 
-607 VDVSGKKYFL
+607 

-657 LDPASALMKTG
+657 FDS
-668 WVDVSGKKYF
+668 
-678 LNSSG
+678 
-683 AMRTSGWFKQDA
+683 
-695 GWYWITRSGAA
+695 
-706 ATGWA
+706 
-711 KVKSKWYY
+711 
-719 LDPASALMKTGW
+719 ASALMKTGW
-731 QKVDDAWYY
+731 QKVDNDWYY

-762 GSGAMAVGWQTVNGK
+762 GSGAMAVGWQTVSGK
-777 QYYFDADGKMLTGE
+777 QYYFDAEGKMFTGE
-791 HNIDGKPCFFEASG
+791 HTIDGKPCFFDASG

-848 GAPDPATFCKII
+848 GAPDPATFCAII

>member
-26 MPALVHSAYA
+26 MPALAHSAYA
-36 DEIEDAQSSS
+36 DEIEDTQSSS
-46 EVTEQAAA
+46 EVTEQAAV

-59 KAETQALGF
+59 KAEAQALGF

-242 TDPGATSNGL
+242 TDSGASSNGL

-334 HTTGKELS
+334 HMTGKELS

-588 SSSKW
+588 SGGKW
-593 YYLDPASAVMKTGW
+593 YYQDPATAIMKTGW

-617 NSSGAMRG
+617 NSSGAMRT

-645 TGWAKVKGKWYY
+645 TGWAKVKSKWYY
-657 LDPASALMKTG
+657 LDPTSALMKTG

-695 GWYWITRSGAA
+695 GWYWITGSGAA

-719 LDPASALMKTGW
+719 LDPTSALMKTGW

-931 CTDALNNDRVDPR
+931 STDELSNEKVDPR
-944 WSSSLRGKAKLVEW
+944 WSNSLRGKAKLVEW